1 MRMGALMLVLAIQ
14 VFVLRPETVRAGI
27 EAAEQSIATVQRF
40 GNAALGI
47 LRDRMLTV
55 EQRNRSF
62 TTLVTSYFDLGII
75 SRRVLGPAWERT
87 TSRERVHFRRVFTSF
102 IVANYAARFESAQ
115 LEALKVRNATMQSK
129 NSALVS
135 SEVWLPAAAPMRVDW
150 QLVRQNR
157 TWRIIDVTVD
167 GVGMTKRHRDD
178 FAAVIRRA
186 GLPGLIRKLQEGTVP
201 ARAGT

>member
-1 MRMGALMLVLAIQ
+1 MLVLAIPLIA
-14 VFVLRPETVRAGI
+14 LRPDAVRASI
-27 EAAEQSIATVQRF
+27 EAAEQSVATVQRF

-62 TTLVTSYFDLGII
+62 ATLLNTYFDLGII

-87 TSRERVHFRRVFTSF
+87 TSRERVHFRQVFTNF
-102 IVANYAARFESAQ
+102 IVASYAARFESAQ
-115 LEALKVRNATMQSK
+115 LEALKVRNATIQSK

-135 SEVWLPAAAPMRVDW
+135 SELWLPAAAPLRVDW

-167 GVGMTKRHRDD
+167 GVGLTKRHRDD

-186 GLPGLIRKLQEGTVP
+186 GLAGLIRMLQEAAVP